1 MACPEELRV
10 IVKVASLYY
19 EHNLRQSEI
28 AEQLDLSQA
37 KVSRLLK
44 RALDDGIVRIT
55 VSAPLGCHTDL
66 ETAIQEHYGLK
77 EVIVVDAAGDD
88 EKLLRNL
95 GAAAAF
101 YLETTIRDGEVIG
114 ISSWSETLL
123 AMANAM
129 QPLPA
134 SIKANVVQILGGIG
148 NPSAEIHAAQL
159 TRRLASLVNGQA
171 TVLSAPGVV
180 GSPETRSILLSD
192 PFVTEALA
200 YFENVTLALVGIG
213 SIEPSRLLA
222 SSGNVFSQAELDSLR
237 EKGAVGDICLRFFDA
252 KGNKVQ
258 SPLDERVI
266 GLDLEQLRE
275 VRRSVGVAGGE
286 RKFRAIYG
294 AVVGQRLNVLITDHL
309 TAQRLVEAAQ
319 RN

>member
-55 VSAPLGCHTDL
+55 VSAPLGCHTAL
-66 ETAIQEHYGLK
+66 ETAIQELYGLK
-77 EVIVVDAAGDD
+77 DVIVVDAAPDD

-123 AMANAM
+123 ATANAM

-134 SIKANVVQILGGIG
+134 SIRAHVVQILGGIG
-148 NPSAEIHAAQL
+148 NPTAETHAAQL
-159 TRRLASLVNGQA
+159 T
-171 TVLSAPGVV
+171 
-180 GSPETRSILLSD
+180 
-192 PFVTEALA
+192 
-200 YFENVTLALVGIG
+200 
-213 SIEPSRLLA
+213 
-222 SSGNVFSQAELDSLR
+222 
-237 EKGAVGDICLRFFDA
+237 
-252 KGNKVQ
+252 
-258 SPLDERVI
+258 
-266 GLDLEQLRE
+266 
-275 VRRSVGVAGGE
+275 
-286 RKFRAIYG
+286 
-294 AVVGQRLNVLITDHL
+294 
-309 TAQRLVEAAQ
+309 
-319 RN
+319 